1 VASVDQPA
9 AVPAKFTVLLAV
21 IGGLYVAAFWQLDG
35 LPFMDLPD
43 HLTRAAVITGLLS
56 PKASDFSDFF
66 EFQLR
71 FAPYLLGDGVL
82 VGLISLFGLQT
93 AGKLWMLMAMLA
105 PPAAMLWLMRE
116 YGIRGLRA
124 RIGLALSLYL
134 ATDWFFLSGYEN
146 YRFAFAL
153 VLWAIAIWQRFA
165 SSGSTRTYVVFVVVV
180 VVTYTMH
187 LSGLVLGAAAI
198 GGLCLQ
204 RMAAR
209 EISWA
214 KVIASAA
221 PFAVLLGWHFLSGG
235 GESGS
240 GFLWGSVWHKLLRL
254 ASGVVRF
261 DIFVEL
267 PLFAIF
273 CLVLV
278 LLYAGRAGNGV
289 ARQGIEFG
297 MLAGLLLLL
306 YFVMPAEWRG
316 IFDVDNRALPFVF
329 AFAVIGVLSLEPRRS
344 TVLPVALGGALALAA
359 FNLAVLW
366 VHLKPAS
373 DTIVAYQQILQN
385 IPARARVLPVATR
398 PDDGRHQSYLH
409 IGALATA
416 EQQALTPYL
425 FSANTKMP
433 MSYFRYRVLPYA
445 PPENWYRVATLVDW
459 ARVQSSYDYVVATTP
474 FDPARLAMPLQLV
487 ASNRDAVLFRVVRD
501 NSPPAAPP
509 DPSMGGEASFGDPLP
524 KHSVAR
530 GATAAASVL
539 RGLGGSG
546 EGTRPD

>member
-1 VASVDQPA
+1 MQSTVQPTKDGPFVATAVQPY
-9 AVPAKFTVLLAV
+9 AVTAKFTILLAA
-21 IGGLYVAAFWQLDG
+21 ITGLYVAAFWQLDG

-43 HLTRAAVITGLLS
+43 HLTRATVITGLLS

-66 EFQLR
+66 EFQFR

-82 VGLISLFGLQT
+82 VGLISLFGLQA
-93 AGKLWMLMAMLA
+93 AGKLWMLLAMLA

-124 RIGLALSLYL
+124 QIGLALSLYL

-146 YRFAFAL
+146 YRFALAL
-153 VLWAIAIWQRFA
+153 VLWAIAAWRRFV
-165 SSGSTRTYVVFVVVV
+165 SSGSAWTYAQFAAIVVVA
-180 VVTYTMH
+180 YTMH

-221 PFAVLLGWHFLSGG
+221 PFALLLGWHFLSGG

-240 GFLWGSVWHKLLRL
+240 GFVWGSVWHKLLRL

-261 DIFVEL
+261 DVWVEL

-278 LLYAGRAGNGV
+278 LLYAGRAGTGV
-289 ARQGIEFG
+289 ARQAIEFA
-297 MLAGLLLLL
+297 MLAGLLLLM

-329 AFAVIGVLSLEPRRS
+329 AFAVIAVLSLEPRRS
-344 TVLPVALGGALALAA
+344 TMLPVALGGALALAA
-359 FNLAVLW
+359 LNLAVLW

-373 DTIVAYQQILQN
+373 DAVVAYQQILRS
-385 IPARARVLPVATR
+385 IPAQARVLPVATR
-398 PDDGRHQSYLH
+398 PDDGRHQAYLH

-416 EQQALTPYL
+416 EQRALTPYL

-445 PPENWYRVATLVDW
+445 PPENWYQVPAPVDW
-459 ARVQSSYDYVVATTP
+459 ARVQASYDYVVATTP
-474 FDPARLAMPLQLV
+474 FDPARVGMRLSLV
-487 ASNRDAVLFRVVRD
+487 ASNRDAELFRIVR
-501 NSPPAAPP
+501 NKAP
-509 DPSMGGEASFGDPLP
+509 
-524 KHSVAR
+524 
-530 GATAAASVL
+530 
-539 RGLGGSG
+539 
-546 EGTRPD
+546 